1 LFVVFGVCWV
11 GGGAQPGIQ
20 WQRSYG
26 GSLND
31 EATEVVQTNDGGY
44 IVSGTTVSDDGD
56 VGTNNGFNEF
66 WVLKLDSLGL
76 VQWKNTYGGS
86 NHDDALALES
96 TMDGGYIMAGF
107 TMSNDGDVSGNHGDF
122 DAWVLKLDSLG
133 TIQWQKCLGGSGWE
147 EAWDIKQTPDGG
159 FIVVGRAGSVDGDV
173 TINHGFLDYW
183 VVKLNV
189 LGAIEW
195 QKSLGGSGLD
205 LGYAVD
211 VTSDGG
217 FIVAGESQSE
227 DGNVTKNS
235 GSSDYWVVK
244 LDIEGKIEWEKS
256 YGGSLL
262 DRANDIKQTRDGGYM
277 VFGQSASNDGDVTNA
292 HGNYDNWL
300 VKLSETGEIEWQKT
314 LGGSSEDYAKSFEQ
328 LEDGGYVT
336 LGTSMSTNGDVLGNN
351 GIMDIWV
358 VRLSELG
365 DIQWQ
370 KTLGGTKTE
379 WGNAIQQTEDDGF
392 ILAGYNWSINGDAS
406 TCNGKSDYWIV
417 KLAPESSPTTQP
429 TTQPLNLY
437 PNPATQAIT
446 IQIPDTESTLNIQ
459 ITDLIGRELG
469 RQTIPNG
476 GTVDIKSLPNG
487 VYLVSARTESGEV
500 FLGRVC
506 KQE

>member
-1 LFVVFGVCWV
+1 
-11 GGGAQPGIQ
+11 
-20 WQRSYG
+20 
-26 GSLND
+26 
-31 EATEVVQTNDGGY
+31 
-44 IVSGTTVSDDGD
+44 
-56 VGTNNGFNEF
+56 
-66 WVLKLDSLGL
+66 
-76 VQWKNTYGGS
+76 
-86 NHDDALALES
+86 
-96 TMDGGYIMAGF
+96 
-107 TMSNDGDVSGNHGDF
+107 
-122 DAWVLKLDSLG
+122 
-133 TIQWQKCLGGSGWE
+133 
-147 EAWDIKQTPDGG
+147 
-159 FIVVGRAGSVDGDV
+159 
-173 TINHGFLDYW
+173 
-183 VVKLNV
+183 
-189 LGAIEW
+189 
-195 QKSLGGSGLD
+195 
-205 LGYAVD
+205 
-211 VTSDGG
+211 
-217 FIVAGESQSE
+217 
-227 DGNVTKNS
+227 
-235 GSSDYWVVK
+235 
-244 LDIEGKIEWEKS
+244 
-256 YGGSLL
+256 
-262 DRANDIKQTRDGGYM
+262 
-277 VFGQSASNDGDVTNA
+277 
-292 HGNYDNWL
+292 
-300 VKLSETGEIEWQKT
+300 
-314 LGGSSEDYAKSFEQ
+314 
-328 LEDGGYVT
+328 
-336 LGTSMSTNGDVLGNN
+336 MSTNGDVLGNN

-392 ILAGYNWSINGDAS
+392 ILVGYNWSINGDAS